1 MKFFKI
7 NERKF
12 MTTDNQKAKIVAALQ
27 PLYADPDF
35 ANLVGDLTVTV
46 VTPATVVTPPPDDTE
61 QVDVPKV

>member
-1 MKFFKI
+1 
-7 NERKF
+7 